1 MQRKREVDQMKKTMV
16 RQLKKSVEVEK
27 MPSVRVR
34 PTLKVEMKHR
44 VMKVKMPR
52 TVHDMAKEMTSS
64 GAFSP
69 SKPISKDELIDMTDL
84 EDRVLK
90 AVKNSKRANIGGDN
104 AQMEM
109 IENCRK
115 EIASSLN
122 LDQIR
127 RSLES
132 KSVQKKRPVQ

>member
-1 MQRKREVDQMKKTMV
+1 
-16 RQLKKSVEVEK
+16 

-44 VMKVKMPR
+44 VMKVKMPLTR
-52 TVHDMAKEMTSS
+52 PAPSTRGAACSPGRSS
-64 GAFSP
+64 
-69 SKPISKDELIDMTDL
+69 SKDELINLHDL

-104 AQMEM
+104 AQLEM
-109 IENCRK
+109 IESCRK

-127 RSLES
+127 RSLET
-132 KSVQKKRPVQ
+132 KSMEKQRPLQQV